1 MARLVSVVWRQT
13 ASSLGPPG
21 RECGMACCGMYL
33 LVRYW
38 QSLVVSSQVEVHSR
52 GGCTL
57 WKNAISVNQVT
68 VSMYLYLLLT

>member
-1 MARLVSVVWRQT
+1 MAGLVSVVWRQT

-38 QSLVVSSQVEVHSR
+38 QSLVVSSVRSKYTAEEAAPSR
-52 GGCTL
+52 
-57 WKNAISVNQVT
+57 SVPYGRMP
-68 VSMYLYLLLT
+68 SL